1 MSALILLVARGV
13 ETLALWRDRARQRRI
28 LAALDERM
36 LSDIGRLRAAA
47 ERESG
52 KPFWSR

>member
-1 MSALILLVARGV
+1 MNVLILLVARGV

-36 LSDIGRLRAAA
+36 LSDIGRSRAAVK
-47 ERESG
+47 RESA
-52 KPFWSR
+52 KPFWRP